1 MRKET
6 SNQFTEGLVC
16 DLNPINTP
24 NTVLTDALNA
34 TVITY
39 DGNEFSL
46 QNDRGNYPLENC
58 RLKPNYIPVGLK
70 EYGDILY
77 IVSYNPLNNHV
88 EIGTYPS
95 PMDIESSTDSNSEFE
110 LNSIIEQIQHGD
122 SKKYSELVEK
132 SKLHVWT
139 SDNEEDSKL
148 YPGDEY
154 MINPIE
160 KSPYKY
166 EAVEFYIIDENRNKY
181 NINDLVKLDGKYH
194 PVAWQIPGWIAAQYR
209 LGTFDDFITSIRSIE
224 APSLGE
230 GEFDCKINLNFQ
242 LRISDYLFLPI
253 YNSNI
258 QSDLKIKV
266 SFKTN
271 DKIIH
276 SKIVDLSKGKFI
288 DWYSDAKILWID
300 YKDTLKDVKHGEI
313 ITVEATPLIEIHVED
328 VVRTIEYDSF
338 TDYISINLNSIGSY
352 SDFNIGNEIWKFYV
366 DEDSPQE
373 LYLEYDV
380 TGPNVTTNTISL
392 YYKILDLD
400 GEVLRD
406 WTEMDD
412 YNGITNQGYGRIGF
426 DKDVPA
432 EAIYF
437 IEFAFGESNADLNE
451 STPEKVIKK
460 LVIASQ
466 IFSDFIG
473 EYNNFSDIE
482 FDKWII
488 KYQDSL
494 TSDQWSVTK
503 SANITNKVYQNYI
516 WENGELVHSD
526 THKPIFES
534 EILSKLWSSKTE
546 ANKGLVSKSESEKIT
561 QQSVEFISGKEG
573 KVVLTVEHDMCA
585 LNGPLWDGTPKVN
598 IEIQSEIGQTDK
610 TLVKERNEINQS
622 KQLLVD
628 ESIDVVLGNK
638 KIYTHSIKTEDIQT
652 IVGLED
658 IEEIPLMWVTTK
670 AIGSGLWNEHL
681 EGAVFDNGILK
692 YNDREIDCVFN
703 KAVLKGYL
711 ETDDAGAF
719 IRNSVSDGILN
730 VLGDYQLGILGLHF
744 RPNEYKTSLQHGNT
758 DVLRAEDGDKNSYL
772 FTYLVVRQKEND
784 SRAAIL
790 IPMKNSGLW
799 KIKVTNNHYWFNQKN
814 EVYLNKLK
822 TAVKPYFEKLK
833 LCTINDALSLNDL
846 LEINSSLEP
855 VKLPVC
861 SLNVYSDGF
870 RSWKYK
876 TRNNSEF
883 DLLNWA
889 SRNLIIERHKESCGK
904 LLSGSISEFTKR
916 SFYNEPIYVDTD
928 NTSLFAD
935 IDKNVAYI
943 NSLIKA
949 PEYPNKLINK
959 MQSQSYTKGVY
970 WLNNG
975 EDPDLISKLD
985 SKFSQSE
992 DIHLTLGYNAEV
1004 RVRKRN
1010 EADKISIAYIDSS
1023 LDASIE

>member
-160 KSPYKY
+160 KSLYKY

-266 SFKTN
+266 NFKTN
-271 DKIIH
+271 DKIIY

-300 YKDTLKDVKHGEI
+300 YGDILKKVKHGEI

-366 DEDSPQE
+366 DKDSPQE

-380 TGPNVTTNTISL
+380 TGPNVTTNTVSL

-526 THKPIFES
+526 THKPVFES
-534 EILSKLWSSKTE
+534 EILSKLWSSKAET
-546 ANKGLVSKSESEKIT
+546 NKGLVSKSELEKIT
-561 QQSVEFISGKEG
+561 QKSVEFISGKKG
-573 KVVLTVEHDMCA
+573 NVRLTVEHDMRA

-598 IEIQSEIGQTDK
+598 IEIQSEIGKTDRP
-610 TLVKERNEINQS
+610 LVKERDEINQS
-622 KQLLVD
+622 KRLLD
-628 ESIDVVLGNK
+628 NESIDVVLGNK
-638 KIYTHSIKTEDIQT
+638 KTYTHSIKTKDVQT
-652 IVGLED
+652 VVGLED
-658 IEEIPLMWVTTK
+658 IEEIPLMWVLTEAHT
-670 AIGSGLWNEHL
+670 GGFWDEYFY
-681 EGAVFDNGILK
+681 GGVFDNGVLK
-692 YNDREIDCVFN
+692 YNNGEIDYIFGEALN
-703 KAVLKGYL
+703 KGNLL
-711 ETDDAGAF
+711 TDNAGVF

-730 VLGDYQLGILGLHF
+730 ILGDHQLGILGLHF
-744 RPNEYKTSLQHGNT
+744 KANGYKVSLQHGNT
-758 DVLRAEDGDKNSYL
+758 DILRVDEDNNSYL
-772 FTYLVVRQKEND
+772 FTYLVVRQKENN
-784 SRAAIL
+784 SRAAVLVPI
-790 IPMKNSGLW
+790 KNSELW
-799 KIKVTNNHYWFNQKN
+799 KVKITKRYWSDQNN
-814 EVYLNKLK
+814 EARLNKLK
-822 TAVKPYFEKLK
+822 AAVKPYFEKLK
-833 LCTINDALSLNDL
+833 LCAINDALSLNDL
-846 LEINSSLEP
+846 LEINSLLEP

-876 TRNNSEF
+876 TKNNSEF
-883 DLLNWA
+883 DLLNLA

-928 NTSLFAD
+928 DTSYLQ
-935 IDKNVAYI
+935 IDKNVEYI

-975 EDPDLISKLD
+975 KDPDLISKLD

-992 DIHLTLGYNAEV
+992 GTHLTLGYNAEV
-1004 RVRKRN
+1004 KVIKRN